1 MVSRKESSKK
11 IFLLVIIVSIFML
24 MCLSTNVKA
33 ESSQMQVGYVDVKSG
48 LRVRSEAST
57 KSEIIGYLKPGN
69 LVEIMKKE
77 GDFYMKV
84 LNYGSLNVDYVY
96 SVDHII
102 VGGETQH
109 SSKLE
114 VFSGGKGLNQSIA
127 LAKAGV
133 PVYHAGIVGSDGD
146 ILLDACKEAGVNTK
160 YIRRLPVKG
169 GHTMIQVDK
178 NAQNCIILYG
188 GTNQMQTREFVDE
201 VLADFGE
208 GDYLL
213 LQNEIN
219 MLDYIIDQAYEKKMK
234 IVMNPSPFDDK
245 LNTCD
250 LGKIYLFL
258 LNEIESEQ
266 ITGYKDKDQI
276 LDAMAEKFPNARFVL
291 TLGSDG
297 AVYYDGKEK
306 IFQDIFKVKALDT
319 TAAGDTFTGYFIAA
333 VIEGRSVQEA
343 LRMAA
348 KASSIAVSRPGATP
362 SIPAMDEV
370 KRELGM

>member
-1 MVSRKESSKK
+1 
-11 IFLLVIIVSIFML
+11 
-24 MCLSTNVKA
+24 
-33 ESSQMQVGYVDVKSG
+33 
-48 LRVRSEAST
+48 
-57 KSEIIGYLKPGN
+57 
-69 LVEIMKKE
+69 
-77 GDFYMKV
+77 MKV

-114 VFSGGKGLNQSIA
+114 VFCGGKGLNQSIA

-133 PVYHAGIVGSDGD
+133 PVYHAGIVGTDGD

-160 YIRRLPVKG
+160 YIRRLPAKG

-188 GTNQMQTREFVDE
+188 GTNQMQTKEFVDE

-208 GDYLL
+208 GDYLI

-219 MLDYIIDQAYEKKMK
+219 LLDYIIDQAYEKKMK

-245 LNTCD
+245 LDCCD
-250 LGKIYLFL
+250 LGKVYLFL
-258 LNEIESEQ
+258 LNEIEGEQ

-276 LDAMAEKFPNARFVL
+276 LDAMADKFPHARFVL

-297 AVYYDGKEK
+297 AVYYKSISGYFQGKSSGYHCGGRYVYR
-306 IFQDIFKVKALDT
+306 IFYCGHNRWKKCTGSTENGGKSVFYCSFKAG
-319 TAAGDTFTGYFIAA
+319 GDTVHSY
-333 VIEGRSVQEA
+333 GRRGEKGIGTR
-343 LRMAA
+343 LR
-348 KASSIAVSRPGATP
+348 STF
-362 SIPAMDEV
+362 
-370 KRELGM
+370 L

>member
-1 MVSRKESSKK
+1 
-11 IFLLVIIVSIFML
+11 
-24 MCLSTNVKA
+24 
-33 ESSQMQVGYVDVKSG
+33 
-48 LRVRSEAST
+48 
-57 KSEIIGYLKPGN
+57 
-69 LVEIMKKE
+69 
-77 GDFYMKV
+77 MKV

-133 PVYHAGIVGSDGD
+133 PVYHAGIVGTDGD
-146 ILLDACKEAGVNTK
+146 ILLDACKEAGVDTR
-160 YIRRLPVKG
+160 YIRRMPVKG

-188 GTNQMQTREFVDE
+188 GTNQMQTKEFVDE

-208 GDYLL
+208 GDYLI

-245 LNTCD
+245 LSTCD
-250 LGKIYLFL
+250 LSKVYLFL
-258 LNEIESEQ
+258 LNEIEGE
-266 ITGYKDKDQI
+266 QI

-306 IFQDIFKVKALDT
+306 VFQDIFKVKAVDT

-333 VIEGRSVQEA
+333 TIEGRSIQEA

-362 SIPAMDEV
+362 SIPEIGEV
-370 KRELGM
+370 KKELGIN

>member
-1 MVSRKESSKK
+1 
-11 IFLLVIIVSIFML
+11 
-24 MCLSTNVKA
+24 
-33 ESSQMQVGYVDVKSG
+33 
-48 LRVRSEAST
+48 
-57 KSEIIGYLKPGN
+57 
-69 LVEIMKKE
+69 
-77 GDFYMKV
+77 MKV

-102 VGGETQH
+102 IGGETQH

-114 VFSGGKGLNQSIA
+114 DFSGGKGVNQSIA

-133 PVYHAGIVGSDGD
+133 PVYHAGIVGNDGD
-146 ILLDACKEAGVNTK
+146 ILLEACKEAGVNTK

-169 GHTMIQVDK
+169 GHSKIQVDK

-188 GTNQMQTREFVDE
+188 GTNQMQTKEFVDE

-208 GDYLL
+208 GDYLI

-245 LNTCD
+245 LSTCD
-250 LGKIYLFL
+250 LSKEYLIQE
-258 LNEIESEQ
+258 NEIE
-266 ITGYKDKDQI
+266 G
-276 LDAMAEKFPNARFVL
+276 AAKFPNAGFVL
-291 TLGSDG
+291 TLGSNG

-306 IFQDIFKVKALDT
+306 VFQDIFKVKAVDT

-333 VIEGRSVQEA
+333 AIEGRSIQEA

-362 SIPAMDEV
+362 SIPRADEV
-370 KRELGM
+370 KKELGML

>member
-1 MVSRKESSKK
+1 
-11 IFLLVIIVSIFML
+11 
-24 MCLSTNVKA
+24 
-33 ESSQMQVGYVDVKSG
+33 
-48 LRVRSEAST
+48 
-57 KSEIIGYLKPGN
+57 
-69 LVEIMKKE
+69 
-77 GDFYMKV
+77 MKV

-234 IVMNPSPFDDK
+234 IIMNPSPFDDK

-258 LNEIESEQ
+258 LNEIEGEQ

-276 LDAMAEKFPNARFVL
+276 LYAMQRNFRMPVL
-291 TLGSDG
+291 C
-297 AVYYDGKEK
+297 
-306 IFQDIFKVKALDT
+306 
-319 TAAGDTFTGYFIAA
+319 
-333 VIEGRSVQEA
+333 
-343 LRMAA
+343 
-348 KASSIAVSRPGATP
+348 
-362 SIPAMDEV
+362 
-370 KRELGM
+370 

>member
-1 MVSRKESSKK
+1 
-11 IFLLVIIVSIFML
+11 
-24 MCLSTNVKA
+24 
-33 ESSQMQVGYVDVKSG
+33 
-48 LRVRSEAST
+48 
-57 KSEIIGYLKPGN
+57 
-69 LVEIMKKE
+69 
-77 GDFYMKV
+77 MKV
-84 LNYGSLNVDYVY
+84 LNFGSLNVDYVY
-96 SVDHII
+96 SVDHMII
-102 VGGETQH
+102 GGETQLAE
-109 SSKLE
+109 KME
-114 VFSGGKGLNQSIA
+114 AFCGGKGLNQSVA
-127 LAKAGV
+127 LARAGIT
-133 PVYHAGIVGSDGD
+133 VYHAGITGNDGD
-146 ILLDACKEAGVNTK
+146 MLVEVCKENKIDTSYLK
-160 YIRRLPVKG
+160 YMPVKG
-169 GHTMIQVDK
+169 GHTIIQVDK
-178 NAQNCIILYG
+178 DAQNSIILYG

-258 LNEIESEQ
+258 LNEIEGEQ

-306 IFQDIFKVKALDT
+306 VFQDIFKVKAVDT

>member
-1 MVSRKESSKK
+1 
-11 IFLLVIIVSIFML
+11 
-24 MCLSTNVKA
+24 
-33 ESSQMQVGYVDVKSG
+33 
-48 LRVRSEAST
+48 
-57 KSEIIGYLKPGN
+57 
-69 LVEIMKKE
+69 
-77 GDFYMKV
+77 MKV

-213 LQNEIN
+213 LQVRHHRCSLIGIIVNRAATPPTICTAQEPAKSWNPIWLIN
-219 MLDYIIDQAYEKKMK
+219 
-234 IVMNPSPFDDK
+234 PPP
-245 LNTCD
+245 
-250 LGKIYLFL
+250 
-258 LNEIESEQ
+258 Q
-266 ITGYKDKDQI
+266 IQCPDTGY
-276 LDAMAEKFPNARFVL
+276 
-291 TLGSDG
+291 
-297 AVYYDGKEK
+297 
-306 IFQDIFKVKALDT
+306 T
-319 TAAGDTFTGYFIAA
+319 TRLI
-333 VIEGRSVQEA
+333 IR
-343 LRMAA
+343 L
-348 KASSIAVSRPGATP
+348 
-362 SIPAMDEV
+362 
-370 KRELGM
+370 